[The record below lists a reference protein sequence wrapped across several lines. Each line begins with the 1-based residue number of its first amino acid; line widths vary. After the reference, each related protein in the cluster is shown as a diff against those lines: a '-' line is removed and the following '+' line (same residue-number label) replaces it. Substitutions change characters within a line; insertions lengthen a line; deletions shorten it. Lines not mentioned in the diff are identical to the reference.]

1 MYELSITIRA
11 LRVIDLHN
19 GEFRIELRG
28 EPLSEADLAMLRRLF
43 PNTCERAHELL
54 HTEALLASIIPPG
67 FEAPEPGK
75 PAATKQAAFKP
86 NAVK

>member
-19 GEFRIELRG
+19 GEFRVELPAN
-28 EPLSEADLAMLRRLF
+28 PLSEADSATLRKLF

-54 HTEALLASIIPPG
+54 HTEVLLASIVPPG